1 MALFAPANRPI
12 RDWPA
17 RKVWVVGA
25 STGIGAA
32 LAQELLSRG
41 ARVVISARNAS
52 KLADVAQGHAAAT
65 VCTLDATDA
74 AAWREIA
81 ASVHTDADP
90 VDLLVYCAADYQ
102 PERVWNVH
110 AAEVDATIAVNLNG
124 AYYGL
129 EAVLPRMVALG
140 RGGVALVAS
149 VAGYVGLPGAAV
161 YGPTKAA
168 LINLTELAYCEVA
181 RRGVGMYLINPGF
194 VATRLTAK
202 NRFYMPA
209 LRTPEQAAQAIVRG
223 FERGRFEIHFPRRF
237 TLMLKLLRILPQRI
251 RLALLARVA
260 QP

>member
-1 MALFAPANRPI
+1 MMFRSANPPI
-12 RDWPA
+12 RDWNA

-32 LAQELLSRG
+32 LARALLARG
-41 ARVVISARNAS
+41 ARVVLSARNAAR
-52 KLADVAQGHAAAT
+52 LAEVAGGDAGAT
-65 VCTLDATDA
+65 VRVLDSTDA
-74 AAWREIA
+74 AAWQAIA
-81 ASVHTDADP
+81 AEIHTDADP

-102 PERVWNVH
+102 PERVWNVRS
-110 AAEVDATIAVNLNG
+110 ADVDSTIAVNLNG

-168 LINLTELAYCEVA
+168 LINLAELAYCEVA
-181 RRGVGMYLINPGF
+181 RRGVGMYLVNPGF

-209 LRTPEQAAQAIVRG
+209 LRTPEQAAEAIVRG

-237 TLMLKLLRILPQRI
+237 TLVLKLLRILPQRLRLSLLS
-251 RLALLARVA
+251 RLA

>member
-1 MALFAPANRPI
+1 MAFGPANPPI
-12 RDWPA
+12 RDWHA

-32 LAQELLSRG
+32 LARALLSRG
-41 ARVVISARNAS
+41 ARVVLSARNAAR
-52 KLADVAQGHAAAT
+52 LDEVAGGHARAT
-65 VCTLDATDA
+65 VRALDATDA
-74 AAWREIA
+74 AAWQEIA
-81 ASVHTDADP
+81 AHIHTDADP

-110 AAEVDATIAVNLNG
+110 AADVDATIAVNLNG

-168 LINLTELAYCEVA
+168 LINLVELAYCEVA

-209 LRTPEQAAQAIVRG
+209 LRTPDQAAEAIVRG

-237 TLMLKLLRILPQRI
+237 TLALKLLRILPQRLRLVLLS
-251 RLALLARVA
+251 RLA

>member
-1 MALFAPANRPI
+1 MAFGPANRPI
-12 RDWPA
+12 RDWPT

-32 LAQELLSRG
+32 LAQALLARG
-41 ARVVISARNAS
+41 ARVVLSARNAAR
-52 KLADVAQGHAAAT
+52 LEQVADGHASAT
-65 VCTLDATDA
+65 VCALDATDA
-74 AAWREIA
+74 TAWQAIA
-81 ASVHTDADP
+81 AQIHTDADP
-90 VDLLVYCAADYQ
+90 LDLLVYCAADYQ
-102 PERVWNVH
+102 PERVWNVK
-110 AAEVDATIAVNLNG
+110 AADVDATITVNLNG

-129 EAVLPRMVALG
+129 EAVLPRMVELR

-168 LINLTELAYCEVA
+168 LINLAELAYCEVA
-181 RRGVGMYLINPGF
+181 SRGVGMYLVNPGF

-209 LRTPEQAAQAIVRG
+209 LRTPEQAAEAIVRG

-237 TLMLKLLRILPQRI
+237 TLVLKLLRILPQRLRLYLLS
-251 RLALLARVA
+251 RLA

>member
-1 MALFAPANRPI
+1 MPLFSPANRPI

-32 LAQELLSRG
+32 LARELLSRG
-41 ARVVISARNAS
+41 ARVVLSARGEER
-52 KLADVAQGHAAAT
+52 LREVAAGHARAS
-65 VCTLDATDA
+65 VRPLDATDA
-74 AAWREIA
+74 AGWLAIA
-81 ASVHTDADP
+81 AEVHTDADP
-90 VDLLVYCAADYQ
+90 VDLLVYCAADYHPQ
-102 PERVWNVH
+102 RVWTVH
-110 AAEVDATIAVNLNG
+110 AAEVDATVAVNLNG

-168 LINLTELAYCEVA
+168 LINLAELTYCEVA
-181 RRGVGMYLINPGF
+181 SRGVGMYLVNPGF

-209 LRTPEQAAQAIVRG
+209 LRTPEQAAEAIVRG
-223 FERGRFEIHFPRRF
+223 FEQGRFEIHFPRRF
-237 TLMLKLLRILPQRI
+237 TLALKLLRILPQRL
-251 RLALLARVA
+251 RLMLLSRLSPA
-260 QP
+260 

>member
-1 MALFAPANRPI
+1 MAFGPANRPI
-12 RDWPA
+12 RDWHA

-32 LAQELLSRG
+32 LAQALLARG
-41 ARVVISARNAS
+41 ARVVLSARNAAR
-52 KLADVAQGHAAAT
+52 LAEVAGGNAGAT
-65 VCTLDATDA
+65 VRPLDSTDA
-74 AAWREIA
+74 AALQAISAEI
-81 ASVHTDADP
+81 HTDADP

-110 AAEVDATIAVNLNG
+110 AADVDATIAVNLNG

-168 LINLTELAYCEVA
+168 LINLAELAYCEVA
-181 RRGVGMYLINPGF
+181 RRGVGMYLVNPGF

-209 LRTPEQAAQAIVRG
+209 LRTPEQAAEAIVRG

-237 TLMLKLLRILPQRI
+237 TLVLKLIRILPQRL
-251 RLALLARVA
+251 RLSLLSRLE